1 MVSGKEFRANVR
13 KPMPGAPQKKDCR
26 IVPAFTIQSMQKNTC
41 VLPPPKCNVMKE
53 SPLKKSTFRTYYRR
67 GDLPIALDAN
77 RAISW
82 KVCFNISRNY
92 HFVVYLFFRWIL
104 RNLTIIIICQC
115 FSKV

>member
-13 KPMPGAPQKKDCR
+13 KPMPGASQKTDSR
-26 IVPAFTIQSMQKNTC
+26 IVPAFTIQSMQKNTS

-53 SPLKKSTFRTYYRR
+53 KPCKKTTFRTYYKR

-82 KVCFNISRNY
+82 KVY
-92 HFVVYLFFRWIL
+92 
-104 RNLTIIIICQC
+104 
-115 FSKV
+115 